1 MKFVQNRTEIDPEFW
16 MHNGTSPAV
25 NAWRGFAFEEVCLY
39 HIRQIKRT
47 LGILGVSSMQ
57 SSWALKGD
65 DDTEGTQIDLLIQ
78 RKDNVVNLCEM
89 KFYNEKFTVDKAYYM
104 KMVHRQN
111 VLTEQVSRK
120 SVIHNVLVTTEGLNY
135 NEYGSIFQNVV
146 VMDDLFE
153 KL

>member
-1 MKFVQNRTEIDPEFW
+1 MKFVQGRGEIDPEFW

-39 HIRQIKRT
+39 HIRQIKKA
-47 LGILGVSSMQ
+47 LGILGVSSTQ

-65 DDTEGTQIDLLIQ
+65 DDMEGAQIDLLIQ

-89 KFYNEKFTVDKAYYM
+89 KFYNEEFTVDKAYYL

-111 VLTEQVSRK
+111 ILAEHISRR
-120 SVIHNVLVTTEGLNY
+120 SVIHNVLVTTEGMTY
-135 NEYGSIFQNVV
+135 NEYSSVFQNVV